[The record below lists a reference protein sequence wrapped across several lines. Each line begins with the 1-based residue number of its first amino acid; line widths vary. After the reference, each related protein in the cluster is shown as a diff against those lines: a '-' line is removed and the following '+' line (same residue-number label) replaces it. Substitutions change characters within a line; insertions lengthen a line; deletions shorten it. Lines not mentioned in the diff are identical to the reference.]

1 MKRKDTKKIQE
12 FIKNIEKEVPK
23 NKSVGIFKHRK
34 ISHFH
39 SIIISSFDEKLC
51 ICETCHE
58 YFYKN
63 ETPCKTICNKT
74 TLEPIPDEL
83 KD

>member
-12 FIKNIEKEVPK
+12 FIKNIEKEVP
-23 NKSVGIFKHRK
+23 
-34 ISHFH
+34 HFH